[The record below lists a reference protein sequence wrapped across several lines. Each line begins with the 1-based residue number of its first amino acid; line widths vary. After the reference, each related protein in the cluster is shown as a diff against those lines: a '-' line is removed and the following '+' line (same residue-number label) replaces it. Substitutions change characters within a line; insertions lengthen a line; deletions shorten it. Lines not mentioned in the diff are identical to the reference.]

1 MFYLIFKSINP
12 DTSIGVPNLKYDI
25 VKLTIAKFKNNVKDI
40 LDYMY
45 SNYTIIIYKGELHDN
60 YVCHLFGYL
69 FSGPNSAFDS
79 FIDLEKDYWYT

>member
-1 MFYLIFKSINP
+1 
-12 DTSIGVPNLKYDI
+12 
-25 VKLTIAKFKNNVKDI
+25 
-40 LDYMY
+40 MY

-79 FIDLEKDYWYT
+79 FIDLEKDYWYTWTEVPAPEIIHNSTVKYNNMVAEK